1 MPNKRSKKSSI
12 RKLKRLHKRYS
23 KGIPFS
29 AMRSR
34 KKSQKHTQ
42 KHRKPK
48 RHTKKKKQTKKQT
61 KTNVCECGSHTYETS
76 DPTPRGLG
84 KCEECVPSDIV
95 LKGRDKK
102 LYVNRNQQW
111 TLLDL

>member
-1 MPNKRSKKSSI
+1 MPNKRSKSSSV
-12 RKLKRLHKRYS
+12 RKLKRLRKRYS

-34 KKSQKHTQ
+34 KKSQKH
-42 KHRKPK
+42 RKPK
-48 RHTKKKKQTKKQT
+48 RHTKKQTKKQT